1 MPERSKRI
9 IFLAHCILNQ
19 NSRVKEVAKDR
30 GMLMP
35 VVSILHQEGVGM
47 IQMPCPE
54 FTYLG
59 PDRWW
64 QAKSQYDT
72 PNYRR
77 HCRELSISIADQMEE
92 YVKHGYSV
100 LGVIGME
107 DSPSCGISNAGPA
120 VEWGGC
126 PQVRCFED
134 PQEASMGVFMEELI
148 DEVQRRGLELP
159 RVRGLDLDHED
170 LASDEALADLRQW
183 LMGA

>member
-1 MPERSKRI
+1 MPKRSKRVL
-9 IFLAHCILNQ
+9 FLAHCILNQ
-19 NSRVKEVAKDR
+19 NSRVKEIAMDR

-64 QAKSQYDT
+64 QAKAQYDT

-77 HCRELSISIADQMEE
+77 HCRELSTFIADQMEE
-92 YVKHGYSV
+92 YAKHGYSV
-100 LGVIGME
+100 LGIIGMD
-107 DSPSCGISNAGPA
+107 DSPSCGINNAGPV
-120 VEWGGC
+120 VEWGGR
-126 PQVRCFED
+126 PQVELSD
-134 PQEASMGVFMEELI
+134 APKEAGKGVFMEELI
-148 DEVQRRGLELP
+148 REVRRRGLELP
-159 RVRGLDLDHED
+159 RLKGLDVGSED
-170 LASDEALADLRQW
+170 YAGDEELAGLRQW